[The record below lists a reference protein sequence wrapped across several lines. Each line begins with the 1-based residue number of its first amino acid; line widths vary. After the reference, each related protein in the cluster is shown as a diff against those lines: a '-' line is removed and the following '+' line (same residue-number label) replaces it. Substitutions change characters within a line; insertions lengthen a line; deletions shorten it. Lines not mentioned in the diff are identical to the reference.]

1 MIFGMP
7 LVTITYLQQLAPS
20 QMRPSTRQLPQNT
33 RIEKVSQITPEFS
46 RFLYQCVGSKLNWA
60 DRLSISRSDWD
71 ASLRKPGSE
80 TYVLYQDGAPKGYA
94 ELATEVRAGRSEVE
108 IYYFGLFPE
117 AIGQGLGGILL
128 SEANRR
134 AWDIPH
140 RENNLPPVS
149 RVWLHTCS
157 LDGEAAIPNYQARG
171 FSVYETLEEETLVLD
186 ASLDLWPNP

>member
-1 MIFGMP
+1 MP
-7 LVTITYLQQLAPS
+7 LVTITYLQQLAPTH
-20 QMRPSTRQLPQNT
+20 MRPSTRQLPENA

-60 DRLSISRSDWD
+60 DRLSISRNDWD

-80 TYVLYQDGAPKGYA
+80 TYVLYQDGAPQGYA
-94 ELATEVRAGRSEVE
+94 ELATEVLAGHSEVE

-117 AIGQGLGGILL
+117 AIGKGLGGILL

-134 AWDIPH
+134 AWDIPQ
-140 RENNLPPVS
+140 RESTLPPVS

-171 FSVYETLEEETLVLD
+171 FSVYETLEEETLVID
-186 ASLDLWPNP
+186 ASLELWPNP